1 MTIASK
7 HCQNEDFKYKCSI
20 ESPVSD
26 QIELGMNVATGK
38 VLTVFSQT
46 YNIRFKCHAC
56 MELIVK
62 YSY

>member
-1 MTIASK
+1 MIIASK

-38 VLTVFSQT
+38 VLADSVFT
-46 YNIRFKCHAC
+46 D
-56 MELIVK
+56 L
-62 YSY
+62 